1 MSSFAIKS
9 NFEKVKFIRSVH
21 LIKTYAKFKTIKIA
35 RKQIIC
41 ITSSRVPFPI
51 KVIRTVYLYNLHK
64 WNRSNHF
71 GDLNLLD
78 MNVSDSFW
86 NKFLNKGLASYFKN
100 ASSKSLARDDSKE
113 LSHGRDELKKFQ
125 MHINFRMHKNLW
137 NVIRQSISSITW

>member
-41 ITSSRVPFPI
+41 ITSSRAPFPI
-51 KVIRTVYLYNLHK
+51 KVIRAVYLYNLRK
-64 WNRSNHF
+64 WNRSNNF
-71 GDLNLLD
+71 GDLNKCYRYYVINVMLLMSCSYALLD
-78 MNVSDSFW
+78 MKVSESFW
-86 NKFLNKGLASYFKN
+86 NRSLNKGLASYFKI

-113 LSHGRDELKKFQ
+113 LSHERSWK
-125 MHINFRMHKNLW
+125 NFKC
-137 NVIRQSISSITW
+137 T